1 MNRDNIFFALAG
13 LGLGAGLALL
23 FAPESGQHLRG
34 RIAYRARGEARRL
47 KHQAE
52 DLQATAVNLVDQ
64 GKEQALRQRDG
75 IVNAV
80 EAGKRAYLET
90 V

>member
-1 MNRDNIFFALAG
+1 MNRDTIFAALAG

-23 FAPESGQHLRG
+23 FAPASGRHLRG
-34 RIAYRARGEARRL
+34 RIVYRARGEARRL
-47 KHQAE
+47 RHQAE
-52 DLQATAVNLVDQ
+52 ELQETAANLVDQ
-64 GKEQALRQRDG
+64 GKEQALKQRDG